1 MFLCAGLFYVFIFYI
16 ATVYG
21 KNRMMII
28 TAQTMQSNIF
38 VIGTRIEL
46 LGVWSLRRVVTPS
59 WSVFT
64 VVNQQVRASD
74 I

>member
-1 MFLCAGLFYVFIFYI
+1 
-16 ATVYG
+16 
-21 KNRMMII
+21 MII